1 MENFE
6 TNIQVQRKKN
16 TRHEHDFH
24 VGDANLIIYWKH
36 V

>member
-6 TNIQVQRKKN
+6 TNIKVQRKN

-24 VGDANLIIYWKH
+24 SAAANLIIYWKG

>member
-6 TNIQVQRKKN
+6 TDIQVQRKN
-16 TRHEHDFH
+16 TRHEHDFR
-24 VGDANLIIYWKH
+24 VADANLIIYGKG

>member
-6 TNIQVQRKKN
+6 TNIQVQRKN
-16 TRHEHDFH
+16 TRREHDFH